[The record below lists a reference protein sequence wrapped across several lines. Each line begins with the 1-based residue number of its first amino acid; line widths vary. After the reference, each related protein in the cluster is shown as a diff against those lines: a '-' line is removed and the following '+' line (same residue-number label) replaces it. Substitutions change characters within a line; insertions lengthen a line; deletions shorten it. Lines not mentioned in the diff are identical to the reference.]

1 MHELQSQWCNALPS
15 FCDPSLYHISPT
27 FGPHPPTKAML
38 ILALDRTG
46 LVRPFDQKYRS
57 EQLRRSIAHKRL
69 YCAEY
74 IRLTEYTTCC
84 EWRAQKGSVPGLA
97 EAGRLWNCSECRH
110 SCIIVAQ
117 HNKMAGRVA
126 RAVAG
131 QQDRPSSKASR
142 QLSQHLAGPPVNGV
156 VVVKATCKGSEALA
170 LAAATIMMTFGLRV
184 PICTNR

>member
-1 MHELQSQWCNALPS
+1 MHGLQSQWCNALPS
-15 FCDPSLYHISPT
+15 FCDPSLSYLPT

-38 ILALDRTG
+38 ILALNRTG

-74 IRLTEYTTCC
+74 IRFTEYTTCC

-97 EAGRLWNCSECRH
+97 EAGRLWNCSECRR
-110 SCIIVAQ
+110 SCIIVSQ
-117 HNKMAGRVA
+117 HNKIAGRVG

-131 QQDRPSSKASR
+131 TKIARRPRLVANCLSISPVLLSMVLLLSKRHAR
-142 QLSQHLAGPPVNGV
+142 PARHLQSPQPP
-156 VVVKATCKGSEALA
+156 S
-170 LAAATIMMTFGLRV
+170 
-184 PICTNR
+184 